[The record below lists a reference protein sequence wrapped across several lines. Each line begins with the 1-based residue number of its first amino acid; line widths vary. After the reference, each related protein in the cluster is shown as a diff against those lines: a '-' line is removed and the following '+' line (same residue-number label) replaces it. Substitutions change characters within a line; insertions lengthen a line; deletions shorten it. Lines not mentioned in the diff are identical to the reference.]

1 MTAQNLPQ
9 TNKLTNMPENQS
21 QPRYLSDLIIDYL
34 ELLGVEYVFGVPGG
48 QILPFLEA
56 LDRSERRGG
65 PRCVFSRHETGAAF
79 MADGYARETGKIG
92 VCFAT
97 TGPGITNLITGIAS
111 AYAEHIPLLI
121 ITAQVLVTHFGRGAG
136 QDSSPDYIDTN
147 LMLDQCTSY
156 TTVVTNPNQ
165 LEYKLVAALKN
176 AMQSS
181 PGPAHLNV
189 PVDIFR
195 SPAPPALS
203 YPNFHEILT
212 KTLSFVD
219 LAALE
224 DLWQALCATLN
235 KGKKVVLFLG
245 RDCRGASEEIIA
257 FAESIGASV
266 VTTQPGKS
274 WIDLYHPL
282 YKGVFGFAGHK
293 TAREALSDE
302 SVDLILAV
310 GTSLSHW
317 GTSNWDKTLL
327 NDKLVH
333 IHYASTYFERSPMAR
348 LHIYGNIKTV
358 FQELVK
364 RLKTG
369 LHEGAIHLQADVME
383 KLNSDLLLFKEGK
396 NEKNWLPPPQIEIK
410 NPENYQSDAIPI
422 KPQRLFYELIRRFP
436 PETRFITD
444 ICNGMVWWYHYFF
457 RSQPEKFPSSAGAF
471 GSMGWAIG
479 AAVGT
484 AMAAPNT
491 PVVSIT
497 GDGCFLMSGQEITVA
512 VAEKLPVIYVILND
526 QSYGMVKQRHRQ
538 IVKESMEFSLPKVD
552 FSLMA
557 KAMGANGYNISTP
570 EDFDKLDY
578 QAICNST
585 GPTILDVH
593 IDPEEL
599 SPLGM
604 F

>member
-203 YPNFHEILT
+203 HPNFQI
-212 KTLSFVD
+212 S
-219 LAALE
+219 
-224 DLWQALCATLN
+224 
-235 KGKKVVLFLG
+235 
-245 RDCRGASEEIIA
+245 A
-257 FAESIGASV
+257 FCQ
-266 VTTQPGKS
+266 T
-274 WIDLYHPL
+274 
-282 YKGVFGFAGHK
+282 
-293 TAREALSDE
+293 
-302 SVDLILAV
+302 
-310 GTSLSHW
+310 
-317 GTSNWDKTLL
+317 
-327 NDKLVH
+327 
-333 IHYASTYFERSPMAR
+333 
-348 LHIYGNIKTV
+348 
-358 FQELVK
+358 
-364 RLKTG
+364 
-369 LHEGAIHLQADVME
+369 
-383 KLNSDLLLFKEGK
+383 
-396 NEKNWLPPPQIEIK
+396 
-410 NPENYQSDAIPI
+410 
-422 KPQRLFYELIRRFP
+422 
-436 PETRFITD
+436 
-444 ICNGMVWWYHYFF
+444 
-457 RSQPEKFPSSAGAF
+457 
-471 GSMGWAIG
+471 
-479 AAVGT
+479 
-484 AMAAPNT
+484 
-491 PVVSIT
+491 
-497 GDGCFLMSGQEITVA
+497 
-512 VAEKLPVIYVILND
+512 
-526 QSYGMVKQRHRQ
+526 
-538 IVKESMEFSLPKVD
+538 
-552 FSLMA
+552 
-557 KAMGANGYNISTP
+557 
-570 EDFDKLDY
+570 
-578 QAICNST
+578 
-585 GPTILDVH
+585 
-593 IDPEEL
+593 
-599 SPLGM
+599 
-604 F
+604 